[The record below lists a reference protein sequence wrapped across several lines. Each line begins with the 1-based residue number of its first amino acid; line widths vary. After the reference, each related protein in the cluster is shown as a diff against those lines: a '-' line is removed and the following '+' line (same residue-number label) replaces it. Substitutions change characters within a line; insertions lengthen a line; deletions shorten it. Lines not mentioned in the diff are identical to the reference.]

1 MLLQKK
7 YILKINIR
15 GIDSMIDKNKITVEQ
30 FVYALSIILGSIVFT
45 IGLIEMIV
53 SVLKQIQ
60 TGSIIQSQLSL
71 WAASS
76 VIGMALVNLS
86 IAVKALVS
94 SRKLDLI
101 EETEGNENDDR

>member
-1 MLLQKK
+1 M
-7 YILKINIR
+7 
-15 GIDSMIDKNKITVEQ
+15 GVKNKVTVGQ
-30 FVYALSIILGSIVFT
+30 FIYSLSIILGSIVFT
-45 IGLIEMIV
+45 IGMIEVAV
-53 SVLKQIQ
+53 SVLKWMQ

-71 WAASS
+71 WAAIS

-101 EETEGNENDDR
+101 EETEGDENGKKRS

>member
-1 MLLQKK
+1 M
-7 YILKINIR
+7 
-15 GIDSMIDKNKITVEQ
+15 GVKNKITVEQ

-45 IGLIEMIV
+45 IGMIEVVV
-53 SVLKQIQ
+53 SILKWIQ

-71 WAASS
+71 QAEIS

-86 IAVKALVS
+86 IAVKALVN

-101 EETEGNENDDR
+101 EETEGNENGKKRS

>member
-1 MLLQKK
+1 MGVK
-7 YILKINIR
+7 
-15 GIDSMIDKNKITVEQ
+15 DKVTVGQ
-30 FVYALSIILGSIVFT
+30 FIYSLSIILGSIVFT
-45 IGLIEMIV
+45 IGMIEVAV
-53 SVLKQIQ
+53 SVLKWIQ

-71 WAASS
+71 WAAIS

-101 EETEGNENDDR
+101 EETEGDENGKK

>member
-1 MLLQKK
+1 MV
-7 YILKINIR
+7 
-15 GIDSMIDKNKITVEQ
+15 DKSKITVEQ

-45 IGLIEMIV
+45 IGMIEMVV
-53 SVLKQIQ
+53 SVLKWIQ
-60 TGSIIQSQLSL
+60 TGSIIYSQLSL

-101 EETEGNENDDR
+101 EETEGNKNDNR

>member
-1 MLLQKK
+1 MGVK
-7 YILKINIR
+7 
-15 GIDSMIDKNKITVEQ
+15 DKVTVGQ
-30 FVYALSIILGSIVFT
+30 FIYSLSIILGSIVFT
-45 IGLIEMIV
+45 IGMIEVAV
-53 SVLKQIQ
+53 SVLKWMQ

-71 WAASS
+71 WAAIS

-101 EETEGNENDDR
+101 EETEGDENGKKRS

>member
-1 MLLQKK
+1 M
-7 YILKINIR
+7 R
-15 GIDSMIDKNKITVEQ
+15 GIDSMVVKDKITVEQ

-45 IGLIEMIV
+45 IGMIEMTA
-53 SVLKQIQ
+53 SVLNWIQ

-101 EETEGNENDDR
+101 EETEGDENGKK

>member
-1 MLLQKK
+1 M
-7 YILKINIR
+7 R
-15 GIDSMIDKNKITVEQ
+15 DKSKITVEQ

-45 IGLIEMIV
+45 IGMIEIVV

-60 TGSIIQSQLSL
+60 TGSLIQSQLSL

-76 VIGMALVNLS
+76 VIGLALVNLS

-101 EETEGNENDDR
+101 EEAEGDENGNKRLKQKGHQQ

>member
-1 MLLQKK
+1 M
-7 YILKINIR
+7 
-15 GIDSMIDKNKITVEQ
+15 GDKNKITVEQ

-45 IGLIEMIV
+45 IGMIEVAV
-53 SVLKQIQ
+53 SVLKWIQ

-71 WAASS
+71 WTAIS

-86 IAVKALVS
+86 IAVKALVN

-101 EETEGNENDDR
+101 EETEGDENGKK

>member
-1 MLLQKK
+1 
-7 YILKINIR
+7 
-15 GIDSMIDKNKITVEQ
+15 MIDKNKITVEQ
-30 FVYALSIILGSIVFT
+30 FVYALSIVLGSIVFT
-45 IGLIEMIV
+45 IGMIEMIA
-53 SVLKQIQ
+53 SVLKWIQ

-101 EETEGNENDDR
+101 EETEGNKNDDR

>member
-1 MLLQKK
+1 MGVK
-7 YILKINIR
+7 
-15 GIDSMIDKNKITVEQ
+15 DKVTVGQ
-30 FVYALSIILGSIVFT
+30 FIYSLSIILGSIVFT
-45 IGLIEMIV
+45 IGMIEVAV
-53 SVLKQIQ
+53 SVLKWIQ

-71 WAASS
+71 WAAIS

-101 EETEGNENDDR
+101 EETEGDENGKKRS

>member
-1 MLLQKK
+1 M
-7 YILKINIR
+7 
-15 GIDSMIDKNKITVEQ
+15 GVKNKVTVGQ
-30 FVYALSIILGSIVFT
+30 FIYSLSIILGSIVFI
-45 IGLIEMIV
+45 IGMIEVAV
-53 SVLKQIQ
+53 SVLKWIQ

-71 WAASS
+71 WAAIS

-101 EETEGNENDDR
+101 EETEGDENGKK

>member
-1 MLLQKK
+1 M
-7 YILKINIR
+7 
-15 GIDSMIDKNKITVEQ
+15 GVKNKVTVGQ
-30 FVYALSIILGSIVFT
+30 FIYALSIILGSIVFT
-45 IGLIEMIV
+45 VGIIEVAV

-71 WAASS
+71 WAAIS

-101 EETEGNENDDR
+101 EETEGDENGKKRS

>member
-1 MLLQKK
+1 MGVK
-7 YILKINIR
+7 
-15 GIDSMIDKNKITVEQ
+15 SKITVEQ

-45 IGLIEMIV
+45 IGMIEVAV
-53 SVLKQIQ
+53 SVLKWIQ

-71 WAASS
+71 WTAIS

-86 IAVKALVS
+86 IAVKALVN

-101 EETEGNENDDR
+101 EETEGDENGKK

>member
-1 MLLQKK
+1 M
-7 YILKINIR
+7 
-15 GIDSMIDKNKITVEQ
+15 GVKNKITVGQ
-30 FVYALSIILGSIVFT
+30 FIYSLSIILGSIVFT
-45 IGLIEMIV
+45 VGIIEVAV
-53 SVLKQIQ
+53 SILKWIQ

-71 WAASS
+71 QAAIS

-101 EETEGNENDDR
+101 EETEGDENGKKRS

>member
-1 MLLQKK
+1 M
-7 YILKINIR
+7 
-15 GIDSMIDKNKITVEQ
+15 GVKNKITVGQ

-45 IGLIEMIV
+45 IGIIEVAV
-53 SVLKQIQ
+53 SVLKWIQ

-71 WAASS
+71 WAAIS

-86 IAVKALVS
+86 IAVKALVN

-101 EETEGNENDDR
+101 EGTEGDENGKKRS

>member
-1 MLLQKK
+1 M
-7 YILKINIR
+7 
-15 GIDSMIDKNKITVEQ
+15 GDKSKITVEQ

-45 IGLIEMIV
+45 IGMIEIVV
-53 SVLKQIQ
+53 SVLKWIQ
-60 TGSIIQSQLSL
+60 TGSLIQSQLSL
-71 WAASS
+71 WTASS

-101 EETEGNENDDR
+101 EEAEGDENGKK

>member
-1 MLLQKK
+1 MGVK
-7 YILKINIR
+7 
-15 GIDSMIDKNKITVEQ
+15 DKVTVGQ
-30 FVYALSIILGSIVFT
+30 FIYSLSIILGSIVFT
-45 IGLIEMIV
+45 IGMIEVAV
-53 SVLKQIQ
+53 SVLKWIQ

-71 WAASS
+71 WAAIS

-101 EETEGNENDDR
+101 EETESDENGKK